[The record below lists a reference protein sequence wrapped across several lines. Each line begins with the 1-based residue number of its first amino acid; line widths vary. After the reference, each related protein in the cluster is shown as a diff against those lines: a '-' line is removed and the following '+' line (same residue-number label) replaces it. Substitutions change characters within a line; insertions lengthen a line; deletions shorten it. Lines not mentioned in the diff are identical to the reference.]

1 MLKMNIEMLDIELS
15 MLERENEQVFQ
26 FEIQTIQ
33 FYYTKV
39 A

>member
-26 FEIQTIQ
+26 FEK
-33 FYYTKV
+33 FYYTNV